1 MELLKSCSQTFVTI
15 NLLSKN
21 FQQGLVLAGAH
32 LDMINNANVN
42 VVMFQAPS
50 GPCLL
55 INTRHAG
62 ERWGLIVT
70 KLCHLACPLP
80 LTVHCCH
87 RSLPLKAGKRRSRF
101 PKV

>member
-62 ERWGLIVT
+62 ERWGPIVT
-70 KLCHLACPLP
+70 KLCHLRMSTATNSSLLP
-80 LTVHCCH
+80 PVTAAEGW
-87 RSLPLKAGKRRSRF
+87 KTEK
-101 PKV
+101 